1 MHYHGMGHIIM
12 PLPTIIIGAG
22 LAGLCC
28 AREIHRAGR
37 PFLLLDASD
46 AVGGRVRTDRL
57 DGFLLDRGFQVL
69 LTAYPE
75 ARAQLDY
82 AALDLRAFAPGA
94 LVRVDGAFHKVVDPW
109 RRPVDAVL
117 NALSPIG
124 SLSDKARV
132 ALMRQ
137 RLLGE
142 SADAIATHPEQ
153 RTIELLRDAG
163 FSATMIDRFFR
174 PFFGGVL
181 FDADLNASSRM
192 FEFVF
197 RMFATGDTA
206 VPAGGMEA
214 IPRQLAATLPSD
226 AIRTGVRV
234 ARIMDDGVVTT
245 AGERLAAQA
254 VVVATEGDEAA
265 RLLEAPAPRAPRG
278 GTCVYFAADRP
289 PVSDPLLVLDGEHSG
304 PVNNLAVVTN
314 VAPSY
319 APPGAA
325 LISATLIGQADQP
338 DEVLVPMMR
347 HQLTG
352 WFGATVSGWRHLRSY
367 RIRYAQPDQT
377 PPALDP
383 MSRPVR
389 IKPGLYVC
397 GDHLETASIH
407 GAMRSGRLAG
417 EACVADC
424 A

>member
-1 MHYHGMGHIIM
+1 MA
-12 PLPTIIIGAG
+12 LPTIIIGAG

-28 AREIHRAGR
+28 ARQLHRAGR

-46 AVGGRVRTDRL
+46 RVGGRVRTDRL

-75 ARAQLDY
+75 AQAQLDY
-82 AALDLRAFAPGA
+82 TALDLKAFAPGA

-109 RRPVDAVL
+109 RRPLEAVL

-124 SLSDKARV
+124 SLADKARV
-132 ALMRQ
+132 GLLRQ
-137 RLLGE
+137 RMLSGSLEALGE
-142 SADAIATHPEQ
+142 HPE
-153 RTIELLRDAG
+153 RKTNELLRDAG

-181 FDADLNASSRM
+181 FDPELNTSSRM

-197 RMFATGDTA
+197 RMFATGDT
-206 VPAGGMEA
+206 VLPAAGMEA
-214 IPRQLAATLPSD
+214 IPRQLASTLPAD
-226 AIRTGVRV
+226 AILTGVAVREIV
-234 ARIMDDGVVTT
+234 DGAVVT
-245 AGERLAAQA
+245 AGGERLSAQA
-254 VVVATEGDEAA
+254 IVIATDGVQAA
-265 RLLEAPAPRAPRG
+265 RLLEAPAPRSPRAC
-278 GTCVYFAADRP
+278 TCVYFAADRP
-289 PVSDPLLVLDGEHSG
+289 PTSEPMLILDGERSG
-304 PVNNLAVVTN
+304 PVNNLAVVSN

-325 LISATLIGQADQP
+325 LISATLIGSADQP
-338 DEVLVPMMR
+338 DEALVPMMR
-347 HQLTG
+347 HQLTT
-352 WFGATVSGWRHLRSY
+352 WFGASVSGWRHLRSY

-389 IKPGLYVC
+389 IKAGLYVC

-417 EACVADC
+417 EACLADLG
-424 A
+424 